1 MDVFVARQPI
11 FDRSEALIGYEL
23 LYRNTATSTTAAGA
37 AADTMCTD
45 TVIHAFLDIGL
56 DQLTDGRLAFINCTR
71 DFIIGGQVELLPAN
85 KVVVEVL
92 ETVGH
97 DPLVIEACRRLAQKG
112 YELALDDYVDEEGYD
127 EVIQTARIIKLDV
140 LTQTPQEMQRI
151 MNRLRP
157 FNVRWLAE
165 RVETQQMHD
174 LCLSM
179 GFDYF
184 QGYYYSRPELV
195 SQQEIEV
202 GYMGMLQ
209 LLNLLQ
215 NPESEDTDIEHGF
228 RADPALMYKLLRI
241 VNSAAV
247 GGRGVDSI
255 TFAIRM
261 VGRQMLYRWLALLMV
276 SSMVTGNG
284 VNDEL
289 VYAALLRARLCEL
302 IADASPEIRNSQALF
317 MTGLFSMLDVLF
329 RMPMRDVLNRV
340 NVSDEIR
347 EAVMEGTGPYAEVL
361 HAADAYQRGDWER
374 VDRLAATLGLL
385 PVQLPWLYTKSLTW
399 VNDQLR
405 MTRESDATPTAA

>member
-11 FDRSEALIGYEL
+11 FSRSEALVGYEL
-23 LYRNTATSTTAAGA
+23 LYRNTATSTTAVGA

-56 DQLTDGRLAFINCTR
+56 DQLTDGHLAFINCTR

-97 DPLVIEACRRLAQKG
+97 DPMVIEACRRLADKG
-112 YELALDDYVDEEGYD
+112 YELALDDYVDDEGYD

-140 LTQTPQEMQRI
+140 LAQSPNEMQRI
-151 MNRLRP
+151 MNRLKP
-157 FNVRWLAE
+157 FKLQWLAE
-165 RVETQQMHD
+165 RVETKEMHE
-174 LCLSM
+174 LCLEM

-184 QGYYYSRPELV
+184 QGYHYSRPELV

-202 GYMGMLQ
+202 GYTGMLQ
-209 LLNLLQ
+209 LLNLLRD
-215 NPESEDTDIEHGF
+215 PESSDEEIEHGF

-247 GGRGVDSI
+247 GGRGIDSI

-289 VYAALLRARLCEL
+289 VYSALLRARLCEL
-302 IADASPEIRNSQALF
+302 IAESSPEVRNSQALF

-347 EAVMEGTGPYAEVL
+347 EAVMEGTGPYADVL
-361 HAADAYQRGDWER
+361 HAADAYQRADWDQ
-374 VDRLAATLGLL
+374 VDRYAAILGLL
-385 PVQLPWLYTKSLTW
+385 PVQFPWLYTKSMTW
-399 VNDQLR
+399 VNEQLR
-405 MTRESDATPTAA
+405 VTRESEATAA